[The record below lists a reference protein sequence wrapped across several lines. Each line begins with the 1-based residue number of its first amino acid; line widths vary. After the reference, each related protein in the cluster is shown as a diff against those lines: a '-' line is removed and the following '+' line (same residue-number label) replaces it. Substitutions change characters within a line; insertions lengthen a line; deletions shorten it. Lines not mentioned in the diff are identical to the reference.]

1 MIRLGLRLAVS
12 GGREAATRLILIALA
27 VTAGSALLLVTLAG
41 LNAVNAQNAR
51 YGWLATGTG
60 TSTGT
65 GTGAGPAADG
75 ARTNGHDRLWWRL
88 TADFYR
94 GQLIGR
100 VDVAATGPRS
110 PVPPGLPA
118 LPGPGQYYASPA
130 LAALLRSAP
139 PGQLR
144 DRYPGHQIGLIGP
157 AALPSPD
164 SLVIVTG
171 YRPGQLAAQPGA
183 TAVTAIQTTSPSSCN
198 GANCA
203 VVGGLNA
210 AAIDLIL
217 STIALGLLFPVLMFI
232 GTATR
237 LSAARREQRFAAMRL
252 TGATPRQISVLAA
265 TESVAAAAAGTVAG
279 FGVFY
284 AIRPVVAAFP
294 FTGAAFFTGDLSL
307 SAPAIAAVA
316 LGVPLAAAVA
326 SLTALRRVR
335 ISPLGASRRT
345 RPPAPRAWRLI
356 PLAAG
361 LAALAFFAITGGL
374 PQWHRAPGLTG
385 MTTTGQLQAFL
396 PGFALVLA
404 GLVIA
409 GPWLTM
415 TAARL
420 LARRARRPAALIA
433 ARRLADNPRAGFRAV
448 SGLILTLF
456 VTTVTLGVITTIA
469 ANRGAHAGA
478 AARSTLVAQ
487 LAGAQQPGVPTAPLA
502 PPGPAQLD
510 RLRGTPGVRGVLL
523 VRSDPGGQVQL
534 PGGGGAIPAGL
545 VSCAQLAG
553 VPGAGRC
560 PAGATAAVIPEQ
572 IIGPAGHNSQSQVG
586 HVWPAAAITAR
597 QLGQRGVVSAAVAT
611 DGTGPALERAR
622 TALERALPGL
632 AAASTPAE
640 ESQLAGFAQQT
651 SEEQKL
657 ADVIIIASLVIAG
670 CTMATSVAA
679 GLTERQRPFSLLRLT
694 GVPVSTLRAVV
705 GLESAV
711 PLLIVAA
718 VATGA
723 GFLAAQLYLVT
734 QLGYTLAPPTSAYY
748 LIVAGG
754 LTAALAVIG
763 SALPLLRKITGPEM
777 ARNE

>member
-1 MIRLGLRLAVS
+1 MIRLGLRLAVG
-12 GGREAATRLILIALA
+12 GGREAAVRLVLIAAA
-27 VTAGSALLLVTLAG
+27 VAAGSALLLITLAG
-41 LNAVNAQNAR
+41 LNAVNAQNGR
-51 YGWLATGTG
+51 YAWL
-60 TSTGT
+60 
-65 GTGAGPAADG
+65 GTGAGPAAPSG
-75 ARTNGHDRLWWRL
+75 AGAAGPAAQPGGHDPLWWRL
-88 TADFYR
+88 TVDFYDGR
-94 GQLIGR
+94 IIGQ
-100 VDVAATGPRS
+100 VDVAATGPHS

-118 LPGPGQYYASPA
+118 LPGPGQSYASPA
-130 LAALLRSAP
+130 LAALLRSVP
-139 PGQLR
+139 PARLG
-144 DRYPGHQIGLIGP
+144 DRYPGKAAGLIGP
-157 AALPSPD
+157 AGLPSPD
-164 SLVIVTG
+164 SLIIVTG
-171 YRPGQLAAQPGA
+171 YRPGQLAGLPGA
-183 TAVTAIQTTSPSSCN
+183 RAVTSIQTISPSSCN
-198 GANCA
+198 GQNCS
-203 VVGGLNA
+203 VSGGLNA

-252 TGATPRQISVLAA
+252 TGATPRQVSVLAA
-265 TESVAAAAAGTVAG
+265 TESVAAAAAGTAAG
-279 FGVFY
+279 FGLFY
-284 AIRPVVAAFP
+284 AVRPGVATVP
-294 FTGAAFFTGDLSL
+294 FTGAQFFASDLRL
-307 SAPAIAAVA
+307 GLPAIMAVA
-316 LGVPLAAAVA
+316 VGVPAAAAVA

-335 ISPLGASRRT
+335 ISPLGTSRRT

-361 LAALAFFAITGGL
+361 LAELAFFAITGGL
-374 PQWHRAPGLTG
+374 PQWQRGSGQTG

-415 TAARL
+415 AGARL

-456 VTTVTLGVITTIA
+456 VTTVTLGVISTIA
-469 ANRGAHAGA
+469 ANR
-478 AARSTLVAQ
+478 AARPDEAARATLVAQ
-487 LAGAQQPGVPTAPLA
+487 FTGQQEPGAVSPAARPLTA
-502 PPGPAQLD
+502 AQLA
-510 RLRGTPGVRGVLL
+510 RLRGTPGVRGLL
-523 VRSDPGGQVQL
+523 VVRTDPGGRVQL
-534 PGGGGAIPAGL
+534 PDGGGAVPAGL
-545 VSCAQLAG
+545 VSCAQLAT

-560 PAGATAAVIPEQ
+560 PAGAAAAKITLQVLP
-572 IIGPAGHNSQSQVG
+572 PAGHDSRSQAG
-586 HVWPAAAITAR
+586 HVWPAATVPPGG
-597 QLGQRGVVSAAVAT
+597 LGRLGVQSVAVRT
-611 DGTGPALERAR
+611 DGTRAAIERAR
-622 TALERALPGL
+622 TALELAYPGR

-640 ESQLAGFAQQT
+640 NTQLNGVARQT
-651 SEEQKL
+651 TEEQQL

-723 GFLAAQLYLVT
+723 GFLAAQLYLAT
-734 QLGYTLAPPTSAYY
+734 QLGYSLVAPSGAYY
-748 LIVAGG
+748 MIVTGG
-754 LTAALAVIG
+754 LVAALAIIV
-763 SALPLLRKITGPEM
+763 SALPLLRKITGPET

>member
-12 GGREAATRLILIALA
+12 GGREAATRLILITLA

-60 TSTGT
+60 TSA
-65 GTGAGPAADG
+65 GAGPAADG
-75 ARTNGHDRLWWRL
+75 AKASGHDRLWWRL

-164 SLVIVTG
+164 SLLIVTG

-183 TAVTAIQTTSPSSCN
+183 TAVIAIQTTSPSSCN

-203 VVGGLNA
+203 AVGGLNA

-217 STIALGLLFPVLMFI
+217 STIALGLLFPVVMFI

-307 SAPAIAAVA
+307 SVPALAAVA

-361 LAALAFFAITGGL
+361 LAELAFFAITGGL
-374 PQWHRAPGLTG
+374 PQWHRGPGLTG

-415 TAARL
+415 MGARL
-420 LARRARRPAALIA
+420 LARRSRRPAALIA

-469 ANRGAHAGA
+469 ANRGAQASP

-487 LAGAQQPGVPTAPLA
+487 LLGQQQSGVAIRPL
-502 PPGPAQLD
+502 PPLPAAQLAGI
-510 RLRGTPGVRGVLL
+510 RGTAGVRAVLL
-523 VRSDPGGQVQL
+523 VRTDPLGRGQVPL
-534 PGGGGAIPAGL
+534 PDGGGAVPAGL
-545 VSCAQLAG
+545 VSCAGLATI
-553 VPGAGRC
+553 PAAGRC
-560 PAGATAAVIPEQ
+560 PAGATVAAIPAQ
-572 IIGPAGHNSQSQVG
+572 VFLPSGHSTPDQAG
-586 HVWPAAAITAR
+586 HVWPAAAITASR
-597 QLGQRGVVSAAVAT
+597 LARLGVQSVAVPT
-611 DGTGPALERAR
+611 DGTGPAIERAR
-622 TALERALPGL
+622 TALERAYPAL
-632 AAASTPAE
+632 AAPSTPAE
-640 ESQLAGFAQQT
+640 AAQLRGFAQQT
-651 SEEQKL
+651 REEQQL

-723 GFLAAQLYLVT
+723 GFLAAQLYLAT
-734 QLGYTLAPPTSAYY
+734 QLGYSLVPPSGAYY
-748 LIVAGG
+748 MIVTGG
-754 LTAALAVIG
+754 LVAALAIIL
-763 SALPLLRKITGPEM
+763 SALPLLRKITGPET

>member
-1 MIRLGLRLAVS
+1 M
-12 GGREAATRLILIALA
+12 LIAAA
-27 VTAGSALLLVTLAG
+27 VAAGSALLLVTLAG

-60 TSTGT
+60 TGT
-65 GTGAGPAADG
+65 GAGAGPAADG
-75 ARTNGHDRLWWRL
+75 AKANGHDPLWWRL

-94 GQLIGR
+94 GQIIGR

-110 PVPPGLPA
+110 AVPPGLSA

-144 DRYPGHQIGLIGP
+144 DRFPGHLAGLIGP

-164 SLVIVTG
+164 SLIIVTG
-171 YRPGQLAAQPGA
+171 YRPGQVASQPGA
-183 TAVTAIQTTSPSSCN
+183 RSVTAILTTPPSSCN
-198 GANCA
+198 GQNCA
-203 VVGGLNA
+203 AAGGLNA
-210 AAIDLIL
+210 AAIDLVL
-217 STIALGLLFPVLMFI
+217 ATIALGLLFPVVMFI

-252 TGATPRQISVLAA
+252 TGATPRQVSVLAA
-265 TESVAAAAAGTVAG
+265 TESVAAAAAGTAVG
-279 FGVFY
+279 FGLCY
-284 AIRPVVAAFP
+284 AVRPGVAAFP
-294 FTGAAFFTGDLSL
+294 FTGAPFFTGDLTLSL
-307 SAPAIAAVA
+307 PAILAVA
-316 LGVPLAAAVA
+316 AGVPAAAAVA

-335 ISPLGASRRT
+335 ISPLGASRRA

-361 LAALAFFAITGGL
+361 LAELAFFAVTGGL
-374 PQWHRAPGLTG
+374 PSWRRGPGLTG

-415 TAARL
+415 TGARL

-469 ANRGAHAGA
+469 AHRGAHADA

-487 LAGAQQPGVPTAPLA
+487 LPGQQQPGVTS
-502 PPGPAQLD
+502 PPVPPPSAAQLA
-510 RLRGTPGVRGVLL
+510 RLRGTAGVRGVMM
-523 VRSDPGGQVQL
+523 VRTDPFGGHVQL
-534 PGGGGAIPAGL
+534 PDGGGAITAGL
-545 VSCAQLAG
+545 VSCAELAT

-560 PAGATAAVIPEQ
+560 PAGAAAAAIPAQ
-572 IIGPAGHNSQSQVG
+572 VIGPAGASSRSQAG
-586 HVWPAAAITAR
+586 HLWPAAAIPAGQLAR
-597 QLGQRGVVSAAVAT
+597 LRVQSVAVAT
-611 DGTGPALERAR
+611 DGTGAAIERAR
-622 TALERALPGL
+622 TALERAYPAL
-632 AAASTPAE
+632 AAPSTPAE
-640 ESQLAGFAQQT
+640 EAQLAGFARQT
-651 SEEQKL
+651 TEEQQL

-694 GVPVSTLRAVV
+694 GVPVATLRAVV
-705 GLESAV
+705 TLESVV
-711 PLLIVAA
+711 PLLLVAA

-723 GFLAAQLYLVT
+723 GFLAAQLYLT
-734 QLGYTLAPPTSAYY
+734 SQLGYTLTAPGAAYY
-748 LIVAGG
+748 LIVFGG
-754 LTAALAVIG
+754 IAAALAVIG
-763 SALPLLRKITGPEM
+763 SALPLLRKITGPEA